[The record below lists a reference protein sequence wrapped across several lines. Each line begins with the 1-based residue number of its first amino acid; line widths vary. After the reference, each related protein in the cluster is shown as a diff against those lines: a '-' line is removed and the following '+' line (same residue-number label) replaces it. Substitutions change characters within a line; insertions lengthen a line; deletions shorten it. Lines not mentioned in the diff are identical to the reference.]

1 MKIEEWERMLK
12 DHLDVEMVWYLLTGI
27 IEGFWIG
34 YDYSNTCVSAKCN
47 LVSADE
53 NLGVVAAYLQ

>member
-1 MKIEEWERMLK
+1 MLK